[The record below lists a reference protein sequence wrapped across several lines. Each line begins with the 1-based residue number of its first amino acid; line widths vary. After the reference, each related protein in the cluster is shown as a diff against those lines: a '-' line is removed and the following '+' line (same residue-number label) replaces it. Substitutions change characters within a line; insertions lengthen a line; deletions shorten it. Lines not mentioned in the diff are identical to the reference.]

1 MNTLDA
7 QGLPDEQVQFLQEL
21 VAFLRQ
27 KHHIPDKIGIFNP
40 TPKNEQLLEDETEWI
55 DLCSWSLGVK
65 EEIKRE
71 EIYDY
76 LNEVT

>member
-1 MNTLDA
+1 MNTLDV
-7 QGLPDEQVQFLQEL
+7 QGLPDGQVQFLQEL

-27 KHHIPDKIGIFNP
+27 KHHIP
-40 TPKNEQLLEDETEWI
+40 TPKTEQLFGDETERI

-65 EEIKRE
+65 GEIKRE

-76 LNEVT
+76 LNEVTNGAR